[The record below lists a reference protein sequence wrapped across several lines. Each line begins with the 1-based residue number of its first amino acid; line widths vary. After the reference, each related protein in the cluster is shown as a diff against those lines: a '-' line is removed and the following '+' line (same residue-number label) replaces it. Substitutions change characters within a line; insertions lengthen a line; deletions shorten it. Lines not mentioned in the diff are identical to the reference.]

1 MKKAAFFTLGC
12 KVNQYESEAM
22 RESFESAGYETV
34 DFGDFAN
41 VYIINTCSV
50 TAIADRKSRKAIKQA
65 RNLNPDA
72 IIAVAGCYSQTNPKA
87 VKALEIADVIIGNT
101 EKENIVEIV
110 ELYSGE
116 TVEKVN
122 DIMKCRTFA
131 GPTAASHKGKTR
143 AFMKIQDGCD
153 NFCTYCIIPYARGPV
168 RSRPIDEIIAEAKS
182 FVRNGYKEIVLTGI
196 HITKY
201 GKELGNIT
209 LADVLSELNKIDG
222 LERIRLGSLEYNK
235 NLTEIVRRAGEY
247 PKLCPHFHISLQS
260 GSAGVLERMKRT
272 YTPAEYKAAVDMIR
286 KTWENAAITT
296 DIMVGFPGETEEEFA
311 ESMSFAKE
319 IGFAK
324 MHVFAYSRRPG
335 TVADKMENQVPEMVK
350 KVRSEQMQ
358 ILATSLENE
367 FYKSCIGKQFSVL
380 VERKTGDN
388 LYEGHTENYLP
399 AEIKSEQDIAKQIV
413 RIEVCGVN
421 DETVTGNI
429 IK

>member
-1 MKKAAFFTLGC
+1 MKKAAFYTLGC

-22 RESFESAGYETV
+22 RESFEKAGYETV
-34 DFGDFAN
+34 DFGEPAD

-72 IIAVAGCYSQTNPKA
+72 IIAVAGCYSQTNPEA
-87 VKALEIADVIIGNT
+87 VKNLKIADVIIGNT
-101 EKENIVEIV
+101 EKENIVELI
-110 ELYSGE
+110 ESYKGAM
-116 TVEKVN
+116 VEKVN

-131 GPTAASHKGKTR
+131 GPSAASHKGKTR

-168 RSRPIDEIIAEAKS
+168 RSRPLDEIIEEAKS
-182 FVRNGYKEIVLTGI
+182 FVKNGYKEIVLTGI

-201 GKELGNIT
+201 GKESGNIT

-235 NLTEIVRRAGEY
+235 NLTEIVNRAGEY

-272 YTPAEYKAAVDMIR
+272 YTPEEYKAAVELIR
-286 KTWENAAITT
+286 KTWEKAAITT
-296 DIMVGFPGETEEEFA
+296 DIMVGFPGETEEEFI
-311 ESMSFAKE
+311 ESMNFAKE
-319 IGFAK
+319 TGFAK

-335 TVADKMENQVPEMVK
+335 TVADKMENQVPEAVK
-350 KVRSEQMQ
+350 KNRSEKMQ
-358 ILATSLENE
+358 ILAANLEKE
-367 FYKSCIGKQFSVL
+367 FYKSCKGKQFSVL
-380 VERKTGDN
+380 VERKIGDN

-399 AEIKSEQDIAKQIV
+399 AQITSTTDIEKQIV
-413 RIEVCGVN
+413 KVQITDINC
-421 DETVTGNI
+421 ETVTGNI

>member
-22 RESFESAGYETV
+22 RESFEAAGYETV
-34 DFGDFAN
+34 DFGDFAD

-72 IIAVAGCYSQTNPKA
+72 IIVVAGCYSQTNPKA

-110 ELYSGE
+110 ESYSGE
-116 TVEKVN
+116 TIEKVN
-122 DIMKCRTFA
+122 DIMRCREFA

-168 RSRPIDEIIAEAKS
+168 RSRPIDKIIAEAKS

-272 YTPAEYKAAVDMIR
+272 YTPAEYKAAVDTIR

-335 TVADKMENQVPEMVK
+335 TVADKMDNQVPEPDK
-350 KVRSEQMQ
+350 KARSEQMQ

-399 AEIKSEQDIAKQIV
+399 AEIKSERDIAKQIV
-413 RIEVCGVN
+413 HIEVCSVN
-421 DETVTGNI
+421 GETVTGNI

>member
-1 MKKAAFFTLGC
+1 LKKAAFFTLGC
-12 KVNQYESEAM
+12 KVNQYESEAI
-22 RESFESAGYETV
+22 RESFELAGYETV
-34 DFGDFAN
+34 DFGNFAD

-65 RNLNPDA
+65 RKLNPDA
-72 IIAVAGCYSQTNPKA
+72 IIAVAGCYSQTNPEA
-87 VKALEIADVIIGNT
+87 VKSLKIADVIIGNT
-101 EKENIVEIV
+101 EKDNIVAIV
-110 ELYSGE
+110 ESYNGE

-168 RSRPIDEIIAEAKS
+168 RSRQLDEIISEAKS
-182 FVRNGYKEIVLTGI
+182 FVKNGYKEIVLTGI

-201 GKELGNIT
+201 GKDLGGIT
-209 LADVLSELNKIDG
+209 LADVLAELNKIDG

-235 NLTEIVRRAGEY
+235 NFTEIVERAGEY

-260 GSAGVLERMKRT
+260 GSAGVIERMKRT
-272 YTPAEYKAAVDMIR
+272 YTPTEYKAAVDMIR
-286 KTWENAAITT
+286 KTWRAAAITT
-296 DIMVGFPGETEEEFA
+296 DIMVGFPGETEEEFI
-311 ESMSFAKE
+311 ESMTFAKE
-319 IGFAK
+319 IGFSK

-335 TVADKMENQVPEMVK
+335 TVADKMENQVPEEVK
-350 KVRSEQMQ
+350 KARSEQMQ
-358 ILATSLENE
+358 GLATKLENE

-399 AEIKSEQDIAKQIV
+399 AEITSCEDVSKQIV
-413 RIEVCGVN
+413 KVEITGINSEV
-421 DETVTGNI
+421 VTGNI

>member
-22 RESFESAGYETV
+22 RESFESSGYETV
-34 DFGDFAN
+34 DFGDFAD

-72 IIAVAGCYSQTNPKA
+72 IVAVTGCYSQTNPEA
-87 VKALEIADVIIGNT
+87 VKMLKIADVIIGNT
-101 EKENIVEIV
+101 EKENIVDIV
-110 ELYSGE
+110 ESYNGE
-116 TVEKVN
+116 VLEKVH

-168 RSRPIDEIIAEAKS
+168 RSRPLDEIITEAKT
-182 FVRNGYKEIVLTGI
+182 FVKNGYKEIVLTGI

-201 GKELGNIT
+201 GKESGGIT

-222 LERIRLGSLEYNK
+222 LERIRLGSLEYNEK
-235 NLTEIVRRAGEY
+235 LTEIVNRAGEY
-247 PKLCPHFHISLQS
+247 SKLCPHFHISLQS

-272 YTPAEYKAAVDMIR
+272 YTPPEYKRAVDLIR
-286 KTWENAAITT
+286 KTWDNAAITT
-296 DIMVGFPGETEEEFA
+296 DIMVGFPGETEEEFK
-311 ESMSFAKE
+311 ESMEFAKE

-335 TVADKMENQVPEMVK
+335 TIADKMPWQVQEQIK
-350 KVRSEQMQ
+350 KRRSEQMQ
-358 ILATSLENE
+358 ALAEKLENE

-380 VERKTGDN
+380 VERKTGEN

-399 AEIKSEQDIAKQIV
+399 AEIASSEDISKQIV
-413 RIEVCGVN
+413 KVGISGIN
-421 DETVTGNI
+421 GETVTGNI

>member
-34 DFGDFAN
+34 DFGDFAD
-41 VYIINTCSV
+41 VYIVNTCSV

-72 IIAVAGCYSQTNPKA
+72 IIAVAGCYSQTNPEA
-87 VKALEIADVIIGNT
+87 VKSLKIADIIIGNT

-110 ELYSGE
+110 KSYNGVA
-116 TVEKVN
+116 VEKVN
-122 DIMKCRTFA
+122 DIMKCRMFA

-168 RSRPIDEIIAEAKS
+168 RSRPLDEIITEAKS
-182 FVRNGYKEIVLTGI
+182 FVKNGYKEIVLTGI

-201 GKELGNIT
+201 GKDFGEIA
-209 LADVLSELNKIDG
+209 LADVLSELNRING

-235 NLTEIVRRAGEY
+235 NFTEIVNRAGEY
-247 PKLCPHFHISLQS
+247 SKLCPHFHISLQS

-286 KTWENAAITT
+286 KTWETAAITT

-311 ESMSFAKE
+311 ESMNFAKE

-335 TVADKMENQVPEMVK
+335 TVADKMENQVPEAVK
-350 KVRSEQMQ
+350 KARSEQMQ
-358 ILATSLENE
+358 ALATNLENE

-380 VERKTGDN
+380 VERKTGNN

-399 AEIKSEQDIAKQIV
+399 AEITSSEDISKQIV
-413 RIEVCGVN
+413 KVEITGIN
-421 DETVTGNI
+421 GETVTGDI
-429 IK
+429 VK

>member
-34 DFGDFAN
+34 DFGDFAD
-41 VYIINTCSV
+41 VYIVNTCSV

-72 IIAVAGCYSQTNPKA
+72 IIAVAGCYSQTNPEA
-87 VKALEIADVIIGNT
+87 VKSLKIADIIIGNT

-110 ELYSGE
+110 KSYNGVA
-116 TVEKVN
+116 VEKVN
-122 DIMKCRTFA
+122 DIMKCRMFA

-168 RSRPIDEIIAEAKS
+168 RSRPLDEIITEAKS
-182 FVRNGYKEIVLTGI
+182 FVKNGYKEIVLTGI

-201 GKELGNIT
+201 GKDFGEIA
-209 LADVLSELNKIDG
+209 LADVLSELNRING

-235 NLTEIVRRAGEY
+235 NFTEIVNRAGEY
-247 PKLCPHFHISLQS
+247 SKLCPHFHISLQS

-272 YTPAEYKAAVDMIR
+272 YTLAEYKAAVDMIR
-286 KTWENAAITT
+286 KTWETAAITT

-311 ESMSFAKE
+311 ESMNFAKE

-335 TVADKMENQVPEMVK
+335 TVADKMENQVPEAVK
-350 KVRSEQMQ
+350 KARSEQMQ
-358 ILATSLENE
+358 ALATNLENE

-380 VERKTGDN
+380 VERKTGNN

-399 AEIKSEQDIAKQIV
+399 AEITSSEDISKQIV
-413 RIEVCGVN
+413 KVEITGIN
-421 DETVTGNI
+421 GETVTGDI
-429 IK
+429 VK

>member
-34 DFGDFAN
+34 DFGDFAD

-65 RNLNPDA
+65 RNLNHDA
-72 IIAVAGCYSQTNPKA
+72 IVVVAGCYSQTNPNA
-87 VKALEIADVIIGNT
+87 VKTLEVADVIIGNT
-101 EKENIVEIV
+101 EKENIVDIV
-110 ELYSGE
+110 ESYKGE
-116 TVEKVN
+116 TIEKVN

-168 RSRPIDEIIAEAKS
+168 RSRPVDEIIAEAKS
-182 FVRNGYKEIVLTGI
+182 FVKNGYKEIVLTGI

-201 GKELGNIT
+201 GKDLKNIT
-209 LADVLSELNKIDG
+209 LTDVLSELNKIED
-222 LERIRLGSLEYNK
+222 LERIRLGSLEYNR
-235 NLTEIVRRAGEY
+235 NLTEIVERVGEY

-260 GSAGVLERMKRT
+260 GSAGMLERMKRT
-272 YTPAEYKAAVDMIR
+272 YTPAEYKAAVELIR
-286 KTWENAAITT
+286 KTWSEAAITT
-296 DIMVGFPGETEEEFA
+296 DIMVGFPGETDEEFA

-335 TVADKMENQVPEMVK
+335 TIADKMENQVPETIK
-350 KVRSEQMQ
+350 KQRSEKMQ
-358 ILATSLENE
+358 ALATRLENE
-367 FYKSCIGKQFSVL
+367 FYKSCIGNRFSVL

-388 LYEGHTENYLP
+388 LYEGHTENYIP
-399 AEIKSEQDIAKQIV
+399 VEITSRTDITKQIV
-413 RIEVCGVN
+413 RVEALGING
-421 DETVTGNI
+421 ETVTGNI

>member
-34 DFGDFAN
+34 NFGNFAD

-65 RNLNPDA
+65 RKLNPDA
-72 IIAVAGCYSQTNPKA
+72 IIAVAGCYSQTNPEA
-87 VKALEIADVIIGNT
+87 VKSLKIADVIIGNT
-101 EKENIVEIV
+101 EKDNIVAIV
-110 ELYSGE
+110 ESYNGE

-168 RSRPIDEIIAEAKS
+168 RSRQLDEIISEAKS
-182 FVRNGYKEIVLTGI
+182 FVKNGYKEIVLTGI

-201 GKELGNIT
+201 GKDLGGIT
-209 LADVLSELNKIDG
+209 LADVLAELNKIDG

-235 NLTEIVRRAGEY
+235 NFTEIVERAGEY

-260 GSAGVLERMKRT
+260 GSAGVIERMKRT
-272 YTPAEYKAAVDMIR
+272 YTPTEYKAAVDMIR
-286 KTWENAAITT
+286 KTWQAAAITT

-311 ESMSFAKE
+311 QSMNFARE

-335 TVADKMENQVPEMVK
+335 TVADKMENQVPEEVK
-350 KVRSEQMQ
+350 KARSEQMQ
-358 ILATSLENE
+358 GLATKLENE

-399 AEIKSEQDIAKQIV
+399 AEITSSEDISKQIV
-413 RIEVCGVN
+413 KVEITGINSEV
-421 DETVTGNI
+421 VTGNI